1 MELPRPRPFGTEERT
16 LDFLSLHGHSSF
28 QHPDQRAQRSYLE
41 TQDFLKPL
49 EQVEKNSST
58 TNKATN
64 AIGENK
70 INTIANNNNNNV
82 GKMSPLSSS
91 SPSSSSV
98 EHILPGGIGTYSI
111 SHISNFIN
119 KVPKTEQIIPG
130 GAAITTVAD
139 RANSVERN
147 YESNDRSADSGRV
160 SSYARGGVFTLWD
173 ESAVKNKGEACT
185 VPKDVLV
192 ERQVLREVVDK
203 TTQWSSERASQA
215 PFAHHRSTS
224 FSSLSSSKQSS
235 PNKNRSFV
243 EMMKSGRGLN
253 DDEDEAV
260 DEEFT
265 SRKAASSHQGE
276 KNADQKASTP
286 RSKHSAT
293 EQRRRSKI
301 NDRFQI
307 LRDLIPQNDQ
317 KRDKASFL
325 LEVIE
330 YIQFLQGKVH
340 RYESS
345 YQGWNQEPLK
355 LTPWKNGD
363 GPGESTSDHSRAV
376 KSNPG
381 PTMTLMGK
389 FDDSN
394 IAFSPNMLATSRS
407 SLEPD
412 LNCGSVYTP
421 LNHCSGLV
429 NKAMPI
435 QSSSITPAGRSEGLA
450 YPLQRPDTESTATQL
465 QPQLWPSK
473 DSINEFPVSGDVLNE
488 QEELTVE
495 GGTIN
500 ISGVYSQGLLNNL
513 SQALQSLGVDL
524 SLASI
529 SVQVDLGKRANRQFA
544 HATSGVKDCEAP
556 SNVRT
561 MNKVENRGGELDRAY
576 QKRRKT
582 E

>member
-1 MELPRPRPFGTEERT
+1 
-16 LDFLSLHGHSSF
+16 
-28 QHPDQRAQRSYLE
+28 
-41 TQDFLKPL
+41 
-49 EQVEKNSST
+49 
-58 TNKATN
+58 
-64 AIGENK
+64 
-70 INTIANNNNNNV
+70 
-82 GKMSPLSSS
+82 
-91 SPSSSSV
+91 
-98 EHILPGGIGTYSI
+98 
-111 SHISNFIN
+111 
-119 KVPKTEQIIPG
+119 
-130 GAAITTVAD
+130 
-139 RANSVERN
+139 
-147 YESNDRSADSGRV
+147 
-160 SSYARGGVFTLWD
+160 
-173 ESAVKNKGEACT
+173 
-185 VPKDVLV
+185 
-192 ERQVLREVVDK
+192 
-203 TTQWSSERASQA
+203 
-215 PFAHHRSTS
+215 
-224 FSSLSSSKQSS
+224 
-235 PNKNRSFV
+235 
-243 EMMKSGRGLN
+243 MMKSGRGLN
-253 DDEDEAV
+253 DDEDEAI

-265 SRKAASSHQGE
+265 SKKATSSHQGE

-330 YIQFLQGKVH
+330 YIQFLQEKVH

-355 LTPWKNGD
+355 VTPWRNGD

-381 PTMTLMGK
+381 PAMMLMGK

-394 IAFSPNMLATSRS
+394 IAFSPKMLATTRS

-412 LNCGSVYTP
+412 LNCGSAYTS
-421 LNHCSGLV
+421 LNHRSGSV
-429 NKAMPI
+429 NKSMPM

-450 YPLQRPDTESTATQL
+450 HPLQRPDANGTATEL

-473 DSINEFPVSGDVLNE
+473 TSLSEYPVSGDVLNE
-488 QEELTVE
+488 QEELAVE

-513 SQALQSLGVDL
+513 SQALHSLGVDL

-529 SVQVDLGKRANRQFA
+529 SVQVDLGKRANRQLT
-544 HATSGVKDCEAP
+544 HETSGAKDCEDP

-561 MNKVENRGGELDRAY
+561 MNRTEKRGGELDKSY